1 MKPMFAPSL
10 MCADFLNL
18 KQQVEILNTRA
29 DFYHIDIMD
38 GHYVKNF
45 SLSPDFIKQL
55 KPLAKLPMDAHL
67 MVDNPADFLE
77 VLAQSGAAYIS
88 PHAETINKDAF
99 RTLKT
104 IKELGCMAGIV
115 LNPSTPLSFIR
126 HYMDQLDK
134 ITILSVDAGFAG
146 QSFIPEML
154 GKIREAKELKERYG
168 YHYLIEVDG
177 SCNEKT
183 FRRLNDAGTEVY
195 IVGSSGLFNLDS
207 DLSVA
212 WDKMIK
218 TYEACTAGKIT
229 A

>member
-18 KQQVEILNTRA
+18 KQQIEILNDRA
-29 DFYHIDIMD
+29 DFYHVDIMD
-38 GHYVKNF
+38 GNYVRNF

-55 KPLAKLPMDAHL
+55 KPFAKLPMDAHL

-77 VLAQSGAAYIS
+77 VLAESGAAYIS
-88 PHAETINKDAF
+88 PHAETINRDAF
-99 RTLKT
+99 RTMRK
-104 IKELGCMAGIV
+104 IKELGCKTGVV

-134 ITILSVDAGFAG
+134 ITILTVDAGFAG
-146 QSFIPEML
+146 QTFIPEML
-154 GKIREAKELKERYG
+154 EKIREAKELKERCG

-183 FRRLNDAGTEVY
+183 FQRLNEAGTEVF
-195 IVGSSGLFNLDS
+195 IVGSSGLFNLDP
-207 DLSVA
+207 DLKAA
-212 WDKMIK
+212 WDKMLRVF
-218 TYEACTAGKIT
+218 EACTAEKIT